1 MSNCR
6 FKYKEIS
13 FDIGGTTVMLK
24 EVTNFDELFNLLVI
38 EQGNSQIS
46 LDDFI
51 PYWTELW
58 PSAKGLSSFL
68 AENLHIIKDENIFE
82 IGCGLGLPSLIS
94 AKLGAQKV
102 VATDLIE
109 DALDHVILNASLNGV
124 SELVEVKI
132 ADWTKMEVSDW
143 SSFEVI
149 LAADIIYEKRFVD
162 EFINFIS
169 KIISSHQEK
178 LVVIAE
184 PQRQVAATMIKELKM
199 NSKLNIQTTS
209 VEVESRGTIFN
220 ILVHCIF
227 VGGK

>member
-1 MSNCR
+1 LSNCR

-58 PSAKGLSSFL
+58 PSAKGLSNFI
-68 AENLHIIKDENIFE
+68 AENWHIIKDKNIIE

-132 ADWTKMEVSDW
+132 VDWTKMEVSDW
-143 SSFEVI
+143 SSFDVI
-149 LAADIIYEKRFVD
+149 LAADIIYEKRFVE

-178 LVVIAE
+178 LVIIAE
-184 PQRQVAATMIKELKM
+184 PQRQVAATMIEVLKK
-199 NSKLNIQTTS
+199 NDNLKIETS
-209 VEVESRGTIFN
+209 SIEVESRGTIFN
-220 ILVHCIF
+220 ILVHCIII
-227 VGGK
+227 GGK